1 MPPDIA
7 LFTDLYELTMVQ
19 AYLEDGLTE
28 EAVFSLYVRDLPE
41 RRNYLLACGQQEA
54 IQAVESFRFTDE
66 EIDYLRTLDLF
77 QPPFLDWLSD
87 YRFRGTI
94 RAVAEGTPIFAD
106 EPVLEVIASLPEAQ
120 LLETFLMNQVH
131 LQTTL
136 ASKATRIVEA
146 ASGKPVIDFAARRT
160 HGMDA
165 ALQGSL
171 AFYKTGIEATSN
183 VLAGK
188 RFGIP
193 VTGTMAHSYIQA
205 HKSEKEAFRSFVS
218 HYPGTILLIDTY
230 DTLEAVDRIGELANE
245 LGDDF
250 RIRGVRIDS
259 GDLEELSRAVRQKL
273 DSYGLDQIEIVVSGG
288 LDEEKIAA
296 LVSGKAPIDGFG
308 VGTSMGVSKDA
319 PSLNFVYKLCEY
331 HGKGVMKLSPGKP
344 ILPGPKQ
351 VFRQLENR
359 VAHRDIIGGHDESLP
374 GSPLLK
380 TAMRHGQSVHSWKQ
394 SLPAIR
400 AYCKGQRNSL
410 PDAVR
415 SIQPADPPYDVEV
428 SPALQARTNS
438 IQREL
443 EQQS

>member
-1 MPPDIA
+1 MPSDFA

-19 AYLEDGLTE
+19 AYLEEGLTE

-66 EIDYLRTLDLF
+66 EIAYLRTLDLF
-77 QPPFLDWLSD
+77 QPPFLNWLSD
-87 YRFRGTI
+87 FRFQGTI
-94 RAVAEGTPIFAD
+94 RAMPEGTPIFAD
-106 EPVLEVIASLPEAQ
+106 EPILEVIAPLPQAQ

-136 ASKATRIVEA
+136 ASKTTRILEA
-146 ASGKPVIDFAARRT
+146 ASGRPIIDFAARRT
-160 HGMDA
+160 HGIDA

-171 AFYKTGIEATSN
+171 AFYKVGIEATSN

-188 RFGIP
+188 RFGLQ

-218 HYPGTILLIDTY
+218 QYPETILLIDTY
-230 DTLEAVDRIGELANE
+230 DTLEAVDRIGELADE
-245 LGDDF
+245 LGDEF
-250 RIRGVRIDS
+250 QIRGVRIDS

-273 DSYGLDQIEIVVSGG
+273 DSYGLNQVEIVVSGG
-288 LDEEKIAA
+288 LDEDNIAR
-296 LVSGKAPIDGFG
+296 LVESDAPIDAFG

-344 ILPGPKQ
+344 ILPGAKQ

-359 VAHRDIIGGHDESLP
+359 VAQHDIIGRHDESLP

-380 TAMRHGQSVHSWKQ
+380 TAMRHGQTVHSWKQ

-400 AYCKGQRNSL
+400 TYCNVQRSYL
-410 PDAVR
+410 PDTVR
-415 SIQPADPPYDVEV
+415 SIESADPPYKVEV
-428 SPALQARTNS
+428 SPALQTHTNS
-438 IQREL
+438 VQREL
-443 EQQS
+443 EKQS